1 MLHVLKYYPSQ
12 ALSFTLEEMRGRKL
26 VTLYFTLGLKQ
37 IHMSNSKIANNTNTQ
52 GFARQMQGRRKE
64 KNGRRKKK
72 KEQFSNQLPRSR
84 IT

>member
-1 MLHVLKYYPSQ
+1 MERK
-12 ALSFTLEEMRGRKL
+12 KL
-26 VTLYFTLGLKQ
+26 VALYFTLGLKQ

-72 KEQFSNQLPRSR
+72 RSNLAISYPEAELHKH
-84 IT
+84 

>member
-64 KNGRRKKK
+64 KNGRKKK
-72 KEQFSNQLPRSR
+72 REQFSNQLPRSR